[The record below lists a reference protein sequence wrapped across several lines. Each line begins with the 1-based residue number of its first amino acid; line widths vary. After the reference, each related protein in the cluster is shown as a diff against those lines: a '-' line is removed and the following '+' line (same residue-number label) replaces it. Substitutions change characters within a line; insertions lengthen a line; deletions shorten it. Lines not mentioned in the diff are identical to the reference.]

1 VASPQRT
8 RSLCEF
14 AQIVYNFRGL
24 SFRETSKMVDVLLVV
39 IEALEALLDECEAE
53 GEWRT
58 TRKTLGALIKVLLQS
73 LPATS

>member
-1 VASPQRT
+1 MTEKTVHP
-8 RSLCEF
+8 
-14 AQIVYNFRGL
+14 
-24 SFRETSKMVDVLLVV
+24 LV
-39 IEALEALLDECEAE
+39 IDEQQFEALEALLDECEAE